1 MPVDFSRLS
10 SRNTVGRMLRF
21 VAYRLVPG
29 QMRLPILQG
38 PARGCRWIAGA
49 HVPACW
55 LGCYEFE
62 KQQRMVR
69 HLRKG
74 DTVFDIG
81 AHRGYF
87 TLVVSSLVGQEGKV
101 IAFEPLPLNLQYLQK
116 HLSMNSITNVT
127 VIGMAVSDTRG
138 TAHFDEAPAYKNRVG
153 GRLAENGSIEVQTVR
168 LDDLITEGRAPVP
181 DHIKIDVEGAE
192 SRVLRGAEALLKEHH
207 PTLFIDTHGRARHE
221 ECCSFLEQLE
231 YQVEC
236 TGEELYTLSDGT
248 ERYYG
253 DLLAIHPRVS

>member
-38 PARGCRWIAGA
+38 PAHGYRWIAGA

-62 KQQRMVR
+62 KQQRMAQ

-87 TLVVSSLVGQEGKV
+87 TLVVSALVGQEGRV

-116 HLSMNSITNVT
+116 HLSMNSITNAT
-127 VIGMAVSDTRG
+127 VIDRAVSDTEG
-138 TAHFDEAPAYKNRVG
+138 TAHFEDVLAYKNRVG
-153 GRLAENGSIEVQTVR
+153 GRLAENGSIEVQTVK
-168 LDDLITEGRAPVP
+168 LDDLLAEGKVPVP

-192 SRVLRGAEALLKEHH
+192 SRVLKGAQNLLKEHP
-207 PTLFIDTHGRARHE
+207 PTLFIDTHGRAQHK
-221 ECCSFLEQLE
+221 ECCSFLQQLG

-236 TGEELYTLSDGT
+236 TGEEIYTLSDGT

-253 DLLAIHPRVS
+253 DLLAMHARVS